1 MQTLTLFYI
10 LAYLHLFRFD
20 TYNLSLEKNFFF
32 NFLWLNFQIIKRL
45 FVIYIIIKIN
55 KTKSRQY
62 TQKIKILKSHRIGTR
77 RLVIVFLQTLGFWPL
92 MGAFLRSL

>member
-20 TYNLSLEKNFFF
+20 TYNLYLEKNFFL
-32 NFLWLNFQIIKRL
+32 NFLWFNFQIIKCL
-45 FVIYIIIKIN
+45 FVIYIYIIIKIN

-77 RLVIVFLQTLGFWPL
+77 IGL
-92 MGAFLRSL
+92 SLCFYKR